1 LFFSIVVRMSY
12 DSNVPADILKVS
24 LNSLKLLGYQ
34 FSYGLRKKSPLSKA
48 HRFISAVRDLYL
60 LIVILNIG
68 IYLLYHGLMVIPR
81 HSTVTYT
88 MYGFAATFVTLFYL
102 KWMIDLWI
110 QRKNIQKILTEVIS
124 AHIPMLNDIN
134 DSKKIQK
141 IFLLI
146 GTLRYVLI
154 GLTIMFYV
162 FLGLLMVMGIIRSIN
177 STEKV
182 HTFLMTVDVENFA
195 GSVVFIGW
203 IFWTFVN
210 FSIFFISFHL
220 LLFVSVSYILIQVLQ
235 IKAEVIN
242 VTKDIKDFNSI
253 HLSGIVDKH
262 VKLLKFV
269 DNFNIIFRGSL
280 NFMFI
285 LYPLLFCASVSICLT
300 TNYPVDSLLT
310 IFVFMPTASS
320 MFILCYL
327 CQLVKDESKDINT
340 AIYSSN
346 WLKIKNAQLKKALLI
361 ILKQKL
367 CSIRAGLKSTV
378 QMRSFLKVTL
388 VVPFLHNPGACFY
401 G

>member
-1 LFFSIVVRMSY
+1 
-12 DSNVPADILKVS
+12 
-24 LNSLKLLGYQ
+24 
-34 FSYGLRKKSPLSKA
+34 
-48 HRFISAVRDLYL
+48 
-60 LIVILNIG
+60 
-68 IYLLYHGLMVIPR
+68 
-81 HSTVTYT
+81 
-88 MYGFAATFVTLFYL
+88 MYGFATTFVTLFYL

-110 QRKNIQKILTEVIS
+110 HRISIQKMITEVIN

-134 DSKKIQK
+134 DSKKIEK

-146 GTLRYVLI
+146 GTVRYIFI
-154 GLTIMFYV
+154 GVTIMVFV
-162 FLGLLMVMGIIRSIN
+162 FLGLLMVMGIIGSIN

-210 FSIFFISFHL
+210 F
-220 LLFVSVSYILIQVLQ
+220 SYILIQVLQ

-269 DNFNIIFRGSL
+269 DNFNTIFRGSL
-280 NFMFI
+280 NFMFM
-285 LYPLLFCASVSICLT
+285 LYQLLFCASVSICLT

-310 IFVFMPTASS
+310 IFVFLSTASS
-320 MFILCYL
+320 IFILCYL

-361 ILKQKL
+361 ILKQKP
-367 CSIRAGLKSTV
+367 CFIRAGLKSTV
-378 QMRSFLKVTL
+378 QLRSFLKVTL
-388 VVPFLHNPGACFY
+388 VVPFLHNPDAGF
-401 G
+401 